1 MTLAPWREGSFEI
14 ATQDGQFIVNGFVSE
29 EFGIRDAG
37 RRYPAWTVTHL
48 ASGKLA
54 TPGAAGFTQ
63 LEMAMA
69 FGSRVAAVSNWNRID
84 GQAPGRELGLQV
96 MAIWNELIAL
106 DMAKTLNDRYLSSAC
121 EAHKEP
127 KRFRSRKRV

>member
-14 ATQDGQFIVNGFVSE
+14 AT
-29 EFGIRDAG
+29 
-37 RRYPAWTVTHL
+37 
-48 ASGKLA
+48 
-54 TPGAAGFTQ
+54 
-63 LEMAMA
+63 
-69 FGSRVAAVSNWNRID
+69 
-84 GQAPGRELGLQV
+84 QAPGRELGLQV